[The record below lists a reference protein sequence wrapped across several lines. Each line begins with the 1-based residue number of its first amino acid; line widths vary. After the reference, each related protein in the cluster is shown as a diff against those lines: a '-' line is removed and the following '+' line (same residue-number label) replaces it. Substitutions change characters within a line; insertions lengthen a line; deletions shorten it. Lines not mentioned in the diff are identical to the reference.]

1 MYEDKKQLEISLG
14 KNSLNYK
21 TIRNKTSVFE
31 QKPIE
36 VNDFNEIEEKQVING
51 LKNENRNVK
60 RLLKKIN
67 C

>member
-14 KNSLNYK
+14 KNPLNYK
-21 TIRNKTSVFE
+21 TIRNKTSVFG

-51 LKNENRNVK
+51 LKNENRNGE
-60 RLLKKIN
+60 R
-67 C
+67 